1 MELGT
6 NIKKVVTRVYWVLI
20 KMKGAR
26 KMQKMKLSDIIIKE
40 DFKNSPPKF
49 QRIEECRQKWKS
61 FGEQDRLIIVNHD
74 NVLVDGYVMYLV
86 LLENGIEE
94 AEIRIGE
101 CAKRKGLRKSKEDM
115 RDYRNE
121 RTCYV
126 YGKHPSNNAREYIW
140 RIPPKW
146 TQFAD
151 NVQRGDL
158 ILCEAKSSYAPVIVT
173 RIEVCDTCPV
183 TYEVRKVWSKMIRR
197 NGCVV
202 K

>member
-1 MELGT
+1 
-6 NIKKVVTRVYWVLI
+6 
-20 KMKGAR
+20 
-26 KMQKMKLSDIIIKE
+26 MQTMKLADIIISE
-40 DFKNSPPKF
+40 EFAGSPPSKK
-49 QRIEECRQKWKS
+49 RMEECRENWEKYGK
-61 FGEQDRLIIVNHD
+61 QDRYIVVNND
-74 NVLVDGYVMYLV
+74 NVLVDGYAMYLV

-94 AEIRIGE
+94 AEIRSGE
-101 CAKRKGLRKSKEDM
+101 CAKRKGIRKSKEDM

-173 RIEVCDTCPV
+173 RIAVCDTCPV
-183 TYEVRKVWSKMIRR
+183 AYEVRKVWSKMIRR
-197 NGCVV
+197 DGCVV